1 MIFQLLSKY
10 LFIYFLINAQSI
22 YSQNKF
28 FVSPELNF
36 KTSIA
41 FVDPSDMNNKERNYL
56 ENQFIYKPYAIT
68 YSARIIKHQTA
79 VYGLSIGY
87 LHKNQTRFL
96 KLSYT
101 KDIASFR
108 TYSHFR
114 PYYESTHYGMT
125 VNYYGVGFHR
135 FLTEYGLKISSKSK
149 YVQSWFSIGAGININ
164 RNRWTGTFPFSWNLT
179 LSPNGDELL
188 LTYIKTFDENRVNAC
203 LKIGFDHDLYL
214 KNKYIFSLKFQY
226 IQGFGIISRV
236 EYVHEYNLNGALVY
250 DGTGLMSR
258 GSGLH
263 WGINRRIQVYPW
275 KTRAKKGV

>member
-1 MIFQLLSKY
+1 
-10 LFIYFLINAQSI
+10 
-22 YSQNKF
+22 
-28 FVSPELNF
+28 
-36 KTSIA
+36 
-41 FVDPSDMNNKERNYL
+41 MNNNERNFL
-56 ENQFIYKPYAIT
+56 ENQFISKPYAIT
-68 YSARIIKHQTA
+68 YSARVIKHQTA

-87 LHKNQTRFL
+87 IYKNNTRFL

-108 TYSHFR
+108 TFSHFR
-114 PYYESTHYGMT
+114 SYSEPSYYGMT

-135 FLTEYGLKISSKSK
+135 FLTEYGLKIPNKSK
-149 YVQSWFSIGAGININ
+149 NVQSWFSIGAGININ
-164 RNRWTGTFPFSWNLT
+164 RNRWTGLFPFSWNVP

-188 LTYIKTFDENRVNAC
+188 RTYIRTFEENRVNAF

-236 EYVHEYNLNGALVY
+236 EYVHEYNLNGAFVY

-258 GSGLH
+258 GSGFY
-263 WGINRRIQVYPW
+263 WGINRRFQVYPW
-275 KTRAKKGV
+275 KINRKKSL